1 MTPLDYVKNFC
12 IIKRRRKKLYQ
23 DIFVKHKDKTGQ
35 IPFKVGSFLSESSP
49 PYMYMQIP
57 FIIYIYL
64 YRSQWDRIYIKN
76 AFIHQW
82 YLALQG
88 VIKHGW
94 AQVWS
99 LSLSYK
105 RIKLYIW
112 WKTPNMISPMF
123 NARKAWY
130 SCQLFAE

>member
-35 IPFKVGSFLSESSP
+35 IPFKVGSFLSEEFSP
-49 PYMYMQIP
+49 LHVHVDT
-57 FIIYIYL
+57 IYHL
-64 YRSQWDRIYIKN
+64 HLPWSQWDRIYIKN

-82 YLALQG
+82 YLTLQG